1 MKVGVTVQARVV
13 QARRGQAGTGEA
25 RCGSALDLIRIK
37 ARLGA
42 DCYAGGMS
50 STALLD
56 STQAAVA
63 SLAGGEA
70 SAASIVS
77 RTLLQTPGLR
87 LTLFRFAAGQELSA
101 HTNRRRALV
110 QVLEGRC
117 EFFYNEAWHELAEGE
132 LLHLPP
138 NHPHAVRATTEPF
151 TMLLTLGDES

>member
-1 MKVGVTVQARVV
+1 M
-13 QARRGQAGTGEA
+13 
-25 RCGSALDLIRIK
+25 IRIK
-37 ARLGA
+37 ARRGA
-42 DCYAGGMS
+42 RCYAAGMS

-56 STQAAVA
+56 PNLAAVA
-63 SLAGGEA
+63 SLDGGDA
-70 SAASIVS
+70 SEASIVS

-87 LTLFRFAAGQELSA
+87 VTLFRFAAGQELSP

-110 QVLEGRC
+110 QVIEGRC
-117 EFFYNEAWHELAEGE
+117 EFQFNDAWHVLEAGA